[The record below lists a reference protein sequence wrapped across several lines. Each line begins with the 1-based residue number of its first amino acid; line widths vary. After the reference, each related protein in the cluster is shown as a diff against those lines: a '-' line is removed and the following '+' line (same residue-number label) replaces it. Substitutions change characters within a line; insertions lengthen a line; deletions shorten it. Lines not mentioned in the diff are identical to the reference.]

1 MPLFIPE
8 DDEAK
13 RCWEPGV
20 RCDARRFPERQLSRT
35 TLPYTTPAKHCTQ
48 GGGYNDENIS
58 YAIQ

>member
-35 TLPYTTPAKHCTQ
+35 TLPYTGKTLHS
-48 GGGYNDENIS
+48 GWRL
-58 YAIQ
+58 